1 MDLRAEEA
9 SPTPQRSP
17 KHELVLLPR
26 SPQLKSPHAKTSS
39 MRKPV
44 NGETR
49 RLLLD
54 VTASPAKPLVGK
66 KKRVVPRLAAGVF
79 TPKKRTATQNQWE
92 DTASSTSDERQVN
105 AGVYVLEN
113 AKTGHCFFGTTW
125 DLKNAAA
132 QNFHDLQIGEHAHQA
147 LAKCYQLYGPE
158 ASGISFKVL
167 ERVAA
172 PPAAV
177 SSSSRK
183 PGPRGST
190 SSAFDVKQLELLL
203 QRRLQFHRTRRVRK
217 CTLQLVRRRLVTP
230 VLQVYWPRWCRAV
243 ATEQTLERV
252 AASISIQS
260 AWTTHASVLT
270 LRQRRRIHAALQLQ
284 RFLRVSVLKRML
296 QRRRRMRTQNASA
309 VVIQRAVRGFL
320 QRCRQLKRKALVRSW
335 FQARKIQAVYR
346 GHRARRFVDTL
357 KRDRYRD
364 RCAVEIQAQVRGH
377 LARCLVR
384 RLRCRQRNSLAAV
397 VIQKR
402 IRGVLARRSFYT
414 SYEQQ
419 NERRKRHEAA
429 ARIQR
434 VYWSFVRR
442 KLQHVAESLAIQTHG
457 ATTIRMAYRNYVA
470 KKFGWAAATY
480 ALETTAARRIQRAIS
495 SWYFFLGLR
504 RQTAIHRCDKAAQRI
519 QRLVRGRAGRKQY
532 LAMRH
537 LQRQSAAARMLQRL
551 WAGHRFWKAL
561 GVLLHDWRRDNSAQI
576 IQKHYRR
583 HHTQQWVAR
592 LRRDA
597 RRERAAVTLQCAF
610 RRRRAQR
617 QWKRRLQLQRMG
629 PCDECGNQ
637 LPAVFVFSVGLELC
651 SGCWAK
657 WQTHMSSTS
666 TGKLLHETMDV
677 HMYRSLRRL
686 VVPVQRGY
694 RRFQQRTALAF
705 GSCGFCDHNAVRT
718 QCESCGDKRFC
729 HTCDELFHS
738 KEPRSLHTRYRIEWT
753 LKRAQAAITLQAQF
767 RRYQQRHTL
776 KERRDAKQN
785 AAAVHIQRVYWSFH
799 QRKATRVMVAAWKQ
813 RQQDELQACLTIQ
826 RYLRGFLARQNLR
839 QLRRERKS
847 AICIQRVARGRKGRL
862 ETVERRQRRD
872 AAVLVQR
879 NVRGRQARHQV
890 AIMRVQLL
898 RMHQEQA
905 AVCIQRHARG
915 FFVRQSIREQKRQAA
930 ALAIQ
935 CAWRSNRARCELKA
949 LELKREQRLQAE
961 EAARLQ
967 AIADERAALERRS
980 VITIQCRWRQC
991 RSKHELQKSR
1001 LDRARKLRKLQLQR
1015 ISDLENASAT
1025 RIQRLVRSRITNQA
1039 SAKRLRAQRC
1049 ARGFLSRRC
1058 VQTRRLERSSAI
1070 RIQRAFR
1077 YFTVKRKLSL
1087 LIELDNESKGHW
1099 VELFDEASG
1108 FVYYYN
1114 TETKMSSW
1122 DKPLELTSRPNAAA
1136 DGYDEQQNWAE
1147 PEWVEYWDE
1156 NVGASY
1162 YYNIKTGE
1170 ATWTTPAGVIAA
1182 ATSYDNQTQDDQQ
1195 QQEYWYGGYGS
1206 TDGREALYDTLPD
1219 KAKGRIAQAMEYQ
1232 LSPENDPWADV
1243 AVDGYDNNLNED
1255 APYDYDYGE
1264 DTTAV
1269 DTEYDINYKIYMTQL
1284 SEQNQNEPEDQSEQ
1298 QQQEDQAEAEDES
1311 TE

>member
-9 SPTPQRSP
+9 SPTQRNP

-26 SPQLKSPHAKTSS
+26 SPQLKSPQAKSSS

-54 VTASPAKPLVGK
+54 VASPSKPLVAK
-66 KKRVVPRLAAGVF
+66 KKRVVPRLTGSS
-79 TPKKRTATQNQWE
+79 TPKKRSATQNQWE
-92 DTASSTSDERQVN
+92 EISSDERQIN

-132 QNFHDLQIGEHAHQA
+132 QNFHDLQIGEHTHQV

-158 ASGISFKVL
+158 ASGISFSVL

-172 PPAAV
+172 PPVAV

-183 PGPRGST
+183 PAQRGNT
-190 SSAFDVKQLELLL
+190 TSAFDVKQLELLL

-230 VLQVYWPRWCRAV
+230 VLLAYWPRWRQAV
-243 ATEQTLERV
+243 ATEQTLEQ
-252 AASISIQS
+252 AAACICIQTV
-260 AWTTHASVLT
+260 WRRHAAVLV
-270 LRQRRRIHAALQLQ
+270 LRERRRMNAVLQLQ
-284 RFLRVSVLKRML
+284 RFLRVSVLKCML
-296 QRRRRMRTQNASA
+296 QRRQRLRVQNASA
-309 VVIQRAVRGFL
+309 VVIQRAIRRFV

-335 FQARKIQAVYR
+335 FQARKIQAIYR
-346 GHRARRFVDTL
+346 GHRGRRLAHTL
-357 KRDRYRD
+357 KRNIHRD
-364 RCAVEIQAQVRGH
+364 RCAVQIQARVRGH
-377 LARCLVR
+377 LARCLVLR
-384 RLRCRQRNSLAAV
+384 RRCCQRDSLAAV
-397 VIQKR
+397 LIQKQV
-402 IRGVLARRSFYT
+402 RGVLARRSFYI

-419 NERRKRHEAA
+419 TERRRRHEAA
-429 ARIQR
+429 AKIQR
-434 VYWSFVRR
+434 AYWSFVRR

-495 SWYFFLGLR
+495 WWYFFLGLR
-504 RQTAIHRCDKAAQRI
+504 RQIAIHRRNKAAQRI

-537 LQRQSAAARMLQRL
+537 LQRQNAAARMVQRL
-551 WAGHRFWKAL
+551 WASRRFWKAL
-561 GVLLHDWRRDNSAQI
+561 GVLLDEWRRDNSAQI

-617 QWKRRLQLQRMG
+617 QWNRRLELQRMG

-666 TGKLLHETMDV
+666 SGNLLQETMDV
-677 HMYRSLRRL
+677 QVYRSLRRL

-705 GSCGFCDHNAVRT
+705 GSCGFCDHNAVRV
-718 QCESCGDKRFC
+718 QCESCGGKRVC
-729 HTCDELFHS
+729 HSCDALFHS

-753 LKRAQAAITLQAQF
+753 LKRTQAAIALQAQF
-767 RRYQQRHTL
+767 HRYQQRNTL
-776 KERRDAKQN
+776 QERRDAKQN
-785 AAAVHIQRVYWSFH
+785 AAALCIQRVYWSFH
-799 QRKATRVMVAAWKQ
+799 QRNATRVMVAAWKQ
-813 RQQDELQACLTIQ
+813 QQQDELQACLTIQ
-826 RYLRGFLARQNLR
+826 RYLRGFLARQHLR
-839 QLRRERKS
+839 RLRRERKS
-847 AICIQRVARGRKGRL
+847 AISIQRVTRGHKARL

-898 RMHQEQA
+898 RMQQEHA
-905 AVCIQRHARG
+905 AICIQRHARG
-915 FFVRQSIREQKRQAA
+915 FFVRQSIRERKRQAA

-935 CAWRSNRARCELKA
+935 CAWRSSRARCELKA
-949 LELKREQRLQAE
+949 LELKRGQRLQAE
-961 EAARLQ
+961 EAARLE
-967 AIADERAALERRS
+967 AIADERATLERRS
-980 VITIQCRWRQC
+980 ATTIQCRWRQC
-991 RSKHELQKSR
+991 QSKHELQARR
-1001 LDRARKLRKLQLQR
+1001 LDRARKLRRLQLQR
-1015 ISDLENASAT
+1015 ILDLENASAT
-1025 RIQRLVRSRITNQA
+1025 RIQRLVRSRITNEA
-1039 SAKRLRAQRC
+1039 STKHLRAQRC

-1058 VQTRRLERSSAI
+1058 VQTRRLERSSATQ
-1070 RIQRAFR
+1070 IQRAFR

-1087 LIELDNESKGHW
+1087 LIELDSESKGHW

-1136 DGYDEQQNWAE
+1136 DGYGEQQNQAE

-1170 ATWTTPAGVIAA
+1170 ATWTTPTGVIAA
-1182 ATSYDNQTQDDQQ
+1182 AASYDNQTQDEP
-1195 QQEYWYGGYGS
+1195 QQEYWYGGNGG
-1206 TDGREALYDTLPD
+1206 TDGREALYDALPD

-1243 AVDGYDNNLNED
+1243 AVEGYDNNLDEY
-1255 APYDYDYGE
+1255 AAYDYDYGE

-1284 SEQNQNEPEDQSEQ
+1284 SELNQTEPEDQSEQ
-1298 QQQEDQAEAEDES
+1298 QEDRAEAEDES
-1311 TE
+1311 IE